1 MIKQLHVVGRENE
14 VNIELKNMDQEVLN
28 LKIPLVNRYQ
38 TCFSWDELLDYF
50 QYKCILQTWQD
61 IFLMAPCLC

>member
-38 TCFSWDELLDYF
+38 TCFS
-50 QYKCILQTWQD
+50 
-61 IFLMAPCLC
+61 